1 MLHKKRA
8 SVFQQGRELF
18 RPCIF
23 SIIQHYWDRIAG
35 PLDAHL
41 TACPLYYAGDVVS
54 PRQII
59 TWPSW
64 SLQPSCIQW
73 CAPWSK
79 PVPHNCVLF
88 PVTSPEG
95 VRGGKKIKLLVFLAS
110 PPQQSNRE
118 ATGRPGEEAA
128 ATGFCASTEHRL
140 AAEPGPEIRSEP
152 ARLQGKGRGG
162 AKAALSQSRKK
173 GRPWAF
179 PVVQL
184 KQAKTSLH
192 LHSLRVSAD
201 WGPKFS
207 HFQCTARREV
217 LEEKPAAALLLT
229 ALSALA

>member
-1 MLHKKRA
+1 MLRKKRA
-8 SVFQQGRELF
+8 SVFQQGKEICSGPVYSALF
-18 RPCIF
+18 STTGTVLQDPWMPTWQRVLYITQVMWSPQGKSSPDHPGLCSRAVSSDVLRGASQCHITVFSSQSLLQRRCGGERKLNRSYSWHHHPSRAIGRRPAALARRQQQRG
-23 SIIQHYWDRIAG
+23 SARAPSTGRLPSLDPKLG
-35 PLDAHL
+35 LSPLD
-41 TACPLYYAGDVVS
+41 C
-54 PRQII
+54 
-59 TWPSW
+59 
-64 SLQPSCIQW
+64 
-73 CAPWSK
+73 
-79 PVPHNCVLF
+79 
-88 PVTSPEG
+88 
-95 VRGGKKIKLLVFLAS
+95 RGRG
-110 PPQQSNRE
+110 
-118 ATGRPGEEAA
+118 
-128 ATGFCASTEHRL
+128 
-140 AAEPGPEIRSEP
+140 
-152 ARLQGKGRGG
+152 GG